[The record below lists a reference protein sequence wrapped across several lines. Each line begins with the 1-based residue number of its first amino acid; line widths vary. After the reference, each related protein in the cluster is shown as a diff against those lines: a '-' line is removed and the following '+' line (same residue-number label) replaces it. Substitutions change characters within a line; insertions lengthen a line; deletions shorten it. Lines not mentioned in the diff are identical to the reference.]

1 MQKEWPKSY
10 LMYENINSFYFTVMT
25 LPTFLESS
33 MDIIR
38 LKRHITRL
46 PCGNGCIMQRD
57 GRCQETS
64 GPYDTPMTSNARYT
78 SWALTLSGSTSIG
91 VRLKTRARAFVISA
105 VVVPVLSDSRRWQL
119 FSFRGWQTEFI
130 TEKTGSFFFTLKAL
144 FEKEK
149 ALAVEALENY
159 PQ

>member
-1 MQKEWPKSY
+1 
-10 LMYENINSFYFTVMT
+10 MT
-25 LPTFLESS
+25 KIVSHVWKYKFLLLYCNDLTYIPRKLYGYHKAKKTHNTTS
-33 MDIIR
+33 MW
-38 LKRHITRL
+38 KRVHHAK
-46 PCGNGCIMQRD
+46 G
-57 GRCQETS
+57 
-64 GPYDTPMTSNARYT
+64 
-78 SWALTLSGSTSIG
+78 WTLSRNEWTVWHPDDEQCALHFMGFNPF
-91 VRLKTRARAFVISA
+91 RLYINWRALENARARAFVISA